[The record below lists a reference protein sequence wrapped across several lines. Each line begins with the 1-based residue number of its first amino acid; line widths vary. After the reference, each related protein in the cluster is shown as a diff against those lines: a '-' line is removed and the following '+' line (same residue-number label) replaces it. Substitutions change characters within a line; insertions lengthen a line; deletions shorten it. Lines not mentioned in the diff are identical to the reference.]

1 MIGRSGLSVV
11 SILVTIACH
20 ASALAQELE
29 VKRYNYAE
37 WAKGRFSEVV
47 TVTGP
52 GKMIY
57 LAGVGAEDEAGPFGT
72 IRHPGNFL
80 EQCRYSYDKIRR
92 HLAAHGAGFGDVVKQ
107 VTYVTDIRFL
117 PDFGRCRT
125 EAWGTGPIPA
135 NTFVTVIALAVPGM
149 LVEIDVT
156 AVVAK

>member
-11 SILVTIACH
+11 SVVVMIACH

-52 GKMIY
+52 GKTIY
-57 LAGVGAEDEAGPFGT
+57 LAGVGAEDETGPFGA

-80 EQCRYSYDKIRR
+80 SN
-92 HLAAHGAGFGDVVKQ
+92 AATPTIKFGA
-107 VTYVTDIRFL
+107 IS
-117 PDFGRCRT
+117 PRT
-125 EAWGTGPIPA
+125 APA
-135 NTFVTVIALAVPGM
+135 
-149 LVEIDVT
+149 T
-156 AVVAK
+156 ATW